1 MPGIH
6 TFLSLPYTYWA
17 LIGVCAILSG
27 MSKTGVPGV
36 SMIVVPTMAMIFG
49 GKASTGVLLPILIT
63 ADLFAVIYYHRHA
76 EWKPLLKALPWAFL
90 GLIIALWVG
99 TLVNDHQFKHIIAL
113 SVLFSLGLMVWND
126 YWRKKDNENL
136 TDHPL
141 FAALFGI
148 LGGFATMIGNVAGP
162 VFAVYLLALH
172 LPKKNFI
179 GTTAWFFAI
188 VNLSKLPL
196 QYFVWN
202 NIHKETILIDLVVIP
217 FVMLGAFI
225 GIKLVH
231 LIKDQTYRWAVIVI
245 TFISALLIF
254 F

>member
-1 MPGIH
+1 MTVLLQNLTLTYIH
-6 TFLSLPYTYWA
+6 WA
-17 LIGVCAILSG
+17 LIGVCAMLIG

-76 EWKPLLKALPWAFL
+76 QWKPLLKALPWAFL
-90 GLIIALWVG
+90 GLLIALWAG
-99 TLVNDHQFKHIIAL
+99 TLVNDRQFKHIIAI
-113 SVLFSLGLMVWND
+113 SVLFSLVLMVWND
-126 YWRKKDNENL
+126 RTHKENAL
-136 TDHPL
+136 TAHPG
-141 FAALFGI
+141 FAVVFGI

-162 VFAVYLLALH
+162 VFAVYLLALR
-172 LPKKNFI
+172 LPKKTYI

-188 VNLSKLPL
+188 INITKLPL

-202 NIHKETILIDLVVIP
+202 NISSQSLWVDLLAIP
-217 FVMLGAFI
+217 FVMLGAYA
-225 GIKLVH
+225 GIKIVH
-231 LIKDQTYRWAVIVI
+231 WIKDPAYRWGVVVI

-254 F
+254 I

>member
-1 MPGIH
+1 MSE
-6 TFLSLPYTYWA
+6 LLPNLTISFTHWA
-17 LIGVCAILSG
+17 LIGICAILIG

-36 SMIVVPTMAMIFG
+36 SMIVVPTLAMIFG

-90 GLIIALWVG
+90 GLLIALWTG
-99 TLVNDHQFKHIIAL
+99 TMINDRQFKHIIAIA
-113 SVLFSLGLMVWND
+113 VLFSLLLMVWND
-126 YWRKKDNENL
+126 ISNKKRDL
-136 TDHPL
+136 TNHPG
-141 FAALFGI
+141 FAAIFGI

-162 VFAVYLLALH
+162 VFAIYLLALR
-172 LPKKNFI
+172 LPKKTYI

-188 VNLSKLPL
+188 INLSKFPL

-202 NIHKETILIDLVVIP
+202 NISSQSLQIDMVAIP
-217 FVMLGAFI
+217 FVITGAYL
-225 GIKLVH
+225 GIKVVH
-231 LIKDQTYRWAVIVI
+231 RIKDPTYRWSVVII

-254 F
+254 I

>member
-1 MPGIH
+1 
-6 TFLSLPYTYWA
+6 
-17 LIGVCAILSG
+17 
-27 MSKTGVPGV
+27 
-36 SMIVVPTMAMIFG
+36 
-49 GKASTGVLLPILIT
+49 
-63 ADLFAVIYYHRHA
+63 
-76 EWKPLLKALPWAFL
+76 
-90 GLIIALWVG
+90 
-99 TLVNDHQFKHIIAL
+99 
-113 SVLFSLGLMVWND
+113 MVWND
-126 YWRKKDNENL
+126 YWHKKDNGNL

-141 FAALFGI
+141 FAAVFGI

-202 NIHKETILIDLVVIP
+202 NIHKETILIDLAVIP

-231 LIKDQTYRWAVIVI
+231 LIKDQAYRWAVLVI

>member
-1 MPGIH
+1 MTEILH
-6 TFLSLPYTYWA
+6 ALTLSYQHWA
-17 LIGVCAILSG
+17 LIGVCAMLIG

-63 ADLFAVIYYHRHA
+63 ADFFAVIYYHRHA

-90 GLIIALWVG
+90 GLLVALWAG
-99 TLVNDHQFKHIIAL
+99 TLVNDRQFKHIIAI
-113 SVLFSLGLMVWND
+113 SVLFSLVLMVWND
-126 YWRKKDNENL
+126 LSHNKKEL
-136 TDHPL
+136 AGIPG

-162 VFAVYLLALH
+162 VFAVYLLALR
-172 LPKKNFI
+172 LPKKIYI

-188 VNLSKLPL
+188 INLSKLPL

-202 NIHKETILIDLVVIP
+202 NISVQSLRIDLFAIP
-217 FVMLGAFI
+217 FVILGAYI
-225 GIKLVH
+225 GIKVVH
-231 LIKDQTYRWAVIVI
+231 LIKDPAYRWSVVLI

-254 F
+254 L

>member
-1 MPGIH
+1 MTALLQNL
-6 TFLSLPYTYWA
+6 TFTYTHWA
-17 LIGVCAILSG
+17 IIGVCAMLIG

-36 SMIVVPTMAMIFG
+36 SMIVVPTLAMIFG

-90 GLIIALWVG
+90 GLLIALWAG
-99 TLVNDHQFKHIIAL
+99 TLVNDRQFKHIIAI
-113 SVLFSLGLMVWND
+113 SVLFSLLLMVWND
-126 YWRKKDNENL
+126 VAHNKNAL
-136 TDHPL
+136 TAHPG
-141 FAALFGI
+141 FAAVFGI

-162 VFAVYLLALH
+162 VFAVYLLALR
-172 LPKKNFI
+172 LPKKSYI

-188 VNLSKLPL
+188 INITKLPL

-202 NIHKETILIDLVVIP
+202 NISSRSLRVDLLAIP
-217 FVMLGAFI
+217 FVMLGAYA
-225 GIKLVH
+225 GIKIVH
-231 LIKDQTYRWAVIVI
+231 WIKDPAYRWSVVVI

-254 F
+254 L